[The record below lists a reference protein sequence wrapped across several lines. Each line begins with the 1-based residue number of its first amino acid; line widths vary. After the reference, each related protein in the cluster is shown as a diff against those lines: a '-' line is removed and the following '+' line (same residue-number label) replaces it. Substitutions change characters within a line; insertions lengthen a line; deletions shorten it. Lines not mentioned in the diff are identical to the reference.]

1 MGQANNGKATASLV
15 LGIISIVCVMGTFY
29 TSWIGLILGILAII
43 LGNKA
48 RKETPGGIATA
59 GFVCGDRR
67 HGAVRAVL
75 CGLHVRGRSA
85 RTGGDLLAYDVS

>member
-15 LGIISIVCVMGTFY
+15 LGIISIVCVIGTFY

-48 RKETPGGIATA
+48 RKETPGGI
-59 GFVCGDRR
+59 
-67 HGAVRAVL
+67 
-75 CGLHVRGRSA
+75 VRGRSA

>member
-15 LGIISIVCVMGTFY
+15 LGIISIVCVTGTFY

-43 LGNKA
+43 LSNKA
-48 RKETPGGIATA
+48 RKDTPGGIATA
-59 GFVCGDRR
+59 VCLRDRR